1 MQEIERVEIRLLFES
16 DIPAAMT
23 LKEAAG
29 WNQTEEDWRRLLSL
43 EPSGC
48 FAAIKDERLIGTT
61 TTTTYA
67 NELAWI
73 GMVLVDPQHR
83 GRGVATK
90 LMKTAM
96 AYLDGKVAT
105 IKLDATAQGKSLY
118 ERFGFKVESLVERWS
133 RPALSESQARKTN
146 TLADDERQQILEL
159 DEKAFQ
165 GNRSALIGSLI
176 DEAIIS
182 PVLVRDSD
190 KNLSGFALARR
201 GTRANY
207 MGPIVTSEAVQVESL
222 LDQTLDQMG
231 GRHVYLDFSHECGAS
246 TSILSD
252 RGFAKERDL
261 IRMSAGTQSKKTSPL
276 VVAIAGPEVG

>member
-1 MQEIERVEIRLLFES
+1 MQEIDRLEIRLLFES

-29 WNQTEEDWRRLLSL
+29 WNQTEDDWRRLLTL
-43 EPSGC
+43 EPNGC
-48 FAAIKDERLIGTT
+48 FGALKDGCLIGTT

-67 NELAWI
+67 HELAWI

-83 GRGVATK
+83 GRGVATQ

-96 AYLDGKVAT
+96 DYLDGRVAT

-118 ERFGFKVESLVERWS
+118 ERLGFKIESLVERWS
-133 RPALSESQARKTN
+133 RPPISESQATKSKS
-146 TLADDERQQILEL
+146 LDEDERQQVLEL
-159 DEKAFQ
+159 DEQAFL
-165 GNRSALIGSLI
+165 GDRSKLIGLLI
-176 DEAIIS
+176 DDAIIS

-190 KNLSGFALARR
+190 ETLSGFALARR

-207 MGPIVTSEAVQVESL
+207 VGPIVTSEAAQVESL
-222 LDQTLDQMG
+222 IDQALDQIRDKN
-231 GRHVYLDFSHECGAS
+231 VYLDFSHECGAS
-246 TSILSD
+246 TRILSD
-252 RGFAKERDL
+252 RGFVKERDL
-261 IRMSAGTQSKKTSPL
+261 IRMSAGMQSKKTSSL